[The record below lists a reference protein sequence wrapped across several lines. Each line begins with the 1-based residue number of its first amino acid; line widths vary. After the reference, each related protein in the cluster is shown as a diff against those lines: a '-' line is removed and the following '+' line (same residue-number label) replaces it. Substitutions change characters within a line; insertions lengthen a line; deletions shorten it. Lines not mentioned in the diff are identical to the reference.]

1 MKDVNDMSSVIV
13 NIVYASA
20 LGKIHSPSSG
30 LDFDEPHT
38 KVILC

>member
-1 MKDVNDMSSVIV
+1 MSSVVVKIV
-13 NIVYASA
+13 SA
-20 LGKIHSPSSG
+20 PAIGKIHSPSNG